1 MFPEK
6 DQQRYMAYND
16 DGLLD
21 IVIGLV
27 ILFACAT
34 WWSELYWMV
43 GALAFVFFLVWQS
56 AKQIITAPRIRGMQ
70 FTPEQARRLEGFW
83 RGMFVLLTIAMV
95 LGLIFFAIAV
105 LAGPWVRQTGSEL
118 PAWINWFSEN
128 VAVLL
133 GLTAALLLGLLAYF
147 GGLSRFYGYAL
158 LTVAIVV
165 GGYLLDIAI
174 LLFAALLGAIMLLVG
189 MGLLLQFVRT
199 HPPQP
204 A

>member
-1 MFPEK
+1 MLLEK

-34 WWSELYWMV
+34 WLTELYWMV
-43 GALAFVFFLVWQS
+43 GTLAFVFFLVWQS
-56 AKQIITAPRIRGMQ
+56 AKQIITAPRVRGMQ
-70 FTPEQARRLEGFW
+70 FTPEKARQLEGFW
-83 RGMFVLLTIAMV
+83 RGMIVFLTITMV
-95 LGLIFFAIAV
+95 MGLIFFAIAV

-128 VAVLL
+128 VAILL
-133 GLTAALLLGLLAYF
+133 GLTASLFLGLLAYF
-147 GGLSRFYGYAL
+147 GGLPRFYGYAL
-158 LTVAIVV
+158 LTLAIVA
-165 GGYLLDIAI
+165 GSYLLDISA
-174 LLFAALLGAIMLLVG
+174 LFFVALLGAIMLLVG
-189 MGLLLQFVRT
+189 LGLLVQFMRA